1 MRGVRR
7 RSRGGVVVAALAL
20 MSAGLSGCSIL
31 SSDDEGE
38 KPIVVGTTDRVSG
51 LDPAAV
57 YDAGSWSLFGNVY
70 QSLLTFTPG
79 SDVPTPDAAK
89 SCGFQDES
97 RQTYACTLRSGLK
110 FTNGH
115 PLTAK
120 DVKFSFDRIL
130 RIKAKEGP
138 ADLLDTLKSVE
149 TEGDSKVTFHLRT
162 SDAVF
167 PAKIASGLGSIVDSR
182 SYPADGIRTGN
193 EADGSGP
200 YRLKRYA
207 PGSTAE
213 LVPNEDYRGV
223 NKGTGTPV
231 TVRYYPE
238 PQQLKNAWDKSE
250 IEVATRD
257 MPAAALSA
265 LSLGDNDFRVSETAS
280 AATRFLVFNLKRTPL
295 KEAAVRRAVA
305 SLVDRVAIGRDIH
318 KRTVEPLY
326 SLIPQG
332 VFGHST
338 SFYDR
343 YPKPDPESA
352 RRLLRSA
359 GVTAPVRFTLAFS
372 KGVSTR
378 EEAALIKKQL
388 EATGLFQVDARYVEW
403 AEFQKGRAR
412 GDYDAYVM
420 GWLADYPDADTFTSP
435 LVGKANNL
443 YSGYANDRVDKL
455 IRDAQRSGRREGST
469 DAYRDIQKI
478 VAEDV
483 PLVPLWQKK
492 EFMLSKESI
501 SGAQYLIDRSGL
513 WRLWRLGRI

>member
-7 RSRGGVVVAALAL
+7 RSRSKVVVAALAL
-20 MSAGLSGCSIL
+20 MSVGLSGCS
-31 SSDDEGE
+31 SGDGGE
-38 KPIVVGTTDRVSG
+38 EPIVVGTTDRVTG

-57 YDAGSWSLFGNVY
+57 YDAGSWSLFGNIY

-79 SDVPTPDAAK
+79 SDKPTPDAAK
-89 SCGFQDES
+89 SCGFQDER

-110 FTNGH
+110 FSNGH
-115 PLTAK
+115 PLTAA

-130 RIKAKEGP
+130 RIKAEEGP
-138 ADLLDTLKSVE
+138 ADLLETLKSVE
-149 TEGDSKVTFHLRT
+149 TDGDFKVTFHLRT
-162 SDAVF
+162 PDAIF
-167 PAKIASGLGSIVDSR
+167 PSKIASGLGSIVDSR
-182 SYPADGIRTGN
+182 VYPADKIRTGD
-193 EADGSGP
+193 EVDGSGP

-207 PGSTAE
+207 RDDTAE
-213 LVPNEDYRGV
+213 LTPNKHYRGA
-223 NKGTGTPV
+223 NKGAADPV
-231 TVRYYPE
+231 TVRYFAE
-238 PQQLKNAWDKSE
+238 PQQLKNAWDASKVD
-250 IEVATRD
+250 VASRD

-265 LSLGDNDFRVSETAS
+265 LSLRENDFRVSETTS
-280 AATRFLVFNLKRTPL
+280 SGTRFLVFNLKSAPV
-295 KEAAVRRAVA
+295 KDAAVRRAVA
-305 SLVDRVAIGRDIH
+305 SVVDRVAIARDVH
-318 KRTVEPLY
+318 QRTVEPLY

-343 YPKPDPESA
+343 YPKPDPDAA

-359 GVTAPVRFTLAFS
+359 GLTAPVHFTLAFS
-372 KGVSTR
+372 KGVSTH
-378 EEAALIKKQL
+378 EETALIKKQL
-388 EATGLFQVDARYVEW
+388 ESTGLFRIDTKYVEW
-403 AEFQKGRAR
+403 TEFQKGRAR

-443 YSGYANDRVDKL
+443 YSGYANDRVEKL
-455 IRDAQRSGRREGST
+455 IREARQSGRREGST

-478 VAEDV
+478 IAEDV

-492 EFMLSKESI
+492 EYMLSKESI
-501 SGAQYLIDRSGL
+501 SGAQYLIDGSGL